1 MVKTEWIC
9 DDCGAKFN
17 SRSAR
22 LYHRNHTC
30 KAEGKV
36 VTEDEKPEEKTEI
49 DLDVPESPKE
59 STIEEN
65 KKKYKAATGIDV
77 SGSEGGIAEQEP
89 LADPAIPAIVMIP
102 IIIVVLLMAGI
113 LIFRDRIMEIF
124 GFKKQ
129 PPQAVIV

>member
-36 VTEDEKPEEKTEI
+36 IVPDESEEKIEVN
-49 DLDVPESPKE
+49 LDERQEPN
-59 STIEEN
+59 IEEN
-65 KKKYKAATGIDV
+65 KKTFEKEAGVNIPNTPKN
-77 SGSEGGIAEQEP
+77 SGKITNDKP
-89 LADPAIPAIVMIP
+89 LADPDIPYIVMIP

-113 LIFRDRIMEIF
+113 LIFRDKIF
-124 GFKKQ
+124 EFFRGK
-129 PPQAVIV
+129 PPATGAQI